1 MGLTVGQAIGIG
13 IVVGF
18 VGALVLVL
26 CIPPTPSVQVVKDGE
41 PAHTFTEIPQHLQQM
56 MRREA
61 DPRIDSV
68 RWFSRR
74 MHTLASVQQIA
85 EVVEFEDFIS
95 SFTETC
101 IDALRLESLR
111 TDRGPED
118 SIERSITGILE
129 RSANSALHLLA
140 QPSEWEAA
148 WVANE
153 PGFIVFPE
161 IRLVWNGYTKFS
173 KPAVVDADTVWP
185 IPSDDNEQADDK
197 QTDDKQ
203 HPEVDAPEQPKPETE
218 KLSSLEDG
226 HSVTPE
232 AGQEPCPTAAK

>member
-1 MGLTVGQAIGIG
+1 MYLLLESLLT
-13 IVVGF
+13 
-18 VGALVLVL
+18 LLPL
-26 CIPPTPSVQVVKDGE
+26 PPRWFEEG
-41 PAHTFTEIPQHLQQM
+41 
-56 MRREA
+56 
-61 DPRIDSV
+61 DPREE
-68 RWFSRR
+68 R
-74 MHTLASVQQIA
+74 TLAMVPVI
-85 EVVEFEDFIS
+85 
-95 SFTETC
+95 

-140 QPSEWEAA
+140 QPSEWEAV

-173 KPAVVDADTVWP
+173 KPTVVDADTVWP

-232 AGQEPCPTAAK
+232 AGQEPGPTAAK

>member
-1 MGLTVGQAIGIG
+1 MVPVI
-13 IVVGF
+13 
-18 VGALVLVL
+18 
-26 CIPPTPSVQVVKDGE
+26 
-41 PAHTFTEIPQHLQQM
+41 
-56 MRREA
+56 
-61 DPRIDSV
+61 
-68 RWFSRR
+68 
-74 MHTLASVQQIA
+74 
-85 EVVEFEDFIS
+85 
-95 SFTETC
+95 

-140 QPSEWEAA
+140 QPSEWEAV

-185 IPSDDNEQADDK
+185 IPSDDNEQVDDK

-203 HPEVDAPEQPKPETE
+203 RPEVDAPEQPKPETE

-232 AGQEPCPTAAK
+232 AGQEQGPTAAK